1 MLIEALL
8 RMGNGERGTGNGER
22 GIGNGVQPSG
32 LVGLGDGVEFNLN
45 GAMWD
50 SFSPAPI
57 AREMKG
63 RW

>member
-22 GIGNGVQPSG
+22 GMGNGE
-32 LVGLGDGVEFNLN
+32 LEGLGDGVEFNLN